1 MRSLIAVGF
10 AIALVVPVSGGENP
24 HVRAYLDFDPPN
36 YVHAAELELY
46 STTYLYLCLD
56 NAEQGVS
63 SLSFRLSDFTEEYP
77 GVFAPPGWGEVLW
90 PSDLP
95 TCGPFMGM
103 TISPHECQL
112 GVPENPAY
120 RLSLFYLGGSCCI
133 QLLDHDDWPRWV
145 VDCGEPYGEV
155 DLYCVLAHASVGG
168 AECPEGDCVPVP
180 VENATWATIKGLY
193 R

>member
-1 MRSLIAVGF
+1 MGF

-46 STTYLYLCLD
+46 TTTYLYLCLD